1 MDTASR
7 TGKGLLRSETDPVPD
22 ALLPQGTAHRK
33 PGLLLLAGSDTRGAG
48 GLARLQNAS
57 RIIFGS
63 VKQLLI
69 LENKLQSIQL

>member
-1 MDTASR
+1 MLDTASR

-48 GLARLQNAS
+48 GFSQTA
-57 RIIFGS
+57 
-63 VKQLLI
+63 
-69 LENKLQSIQL
+69 E

>member
-1 MDTASR
+1 MLDTASR

-48 GLARLQNAS
+48 GFSQTAECEPYYFWIS
-57 RIIFGS
+57 KTII
-63 VKQLLI
+63 
-69 LENKLQSIQL
+69 NT